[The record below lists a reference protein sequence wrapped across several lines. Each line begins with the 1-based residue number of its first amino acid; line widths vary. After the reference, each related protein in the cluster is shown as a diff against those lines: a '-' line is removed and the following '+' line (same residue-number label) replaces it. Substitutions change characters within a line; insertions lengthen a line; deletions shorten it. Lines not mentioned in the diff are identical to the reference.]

1 MWIWLELVVK
11 YWFFECGFLSRI
23 LDERSYS
30 DMFAEERYEKIEL
43 MIQQFGTIK
52 VSELVEVFG
61 VSIETI
67 RRDLLYLE
75 AHGVLKRVH
84 GGAVTVSKSNGFM
97 ELDQRLSEYRE
108 EKAQMAKLA
117 VHFIHENDSIAIDSG
132 TTAIELAK
140 VISELGM
147 QLTVITHSIEVF
159 DILNSNQDIK
169 VILLGGQYYRKE
181 KAFYGPLLI
190 DTLDKLHV
198 NISFVFPSA
207 VSRQFGIE
215 DYLLEMIPI
224 QQGYI
229 RIADRAFIVADH
241 SKFENR
247 AFACITRNLDKAT
260 FITDSNLSDDI
271 YQDYI
276 EQNIQLIRCDRLDST
291 D

>member
-1 MWIWLELVVK
+1 
-11 YWFFECGFLSRI
+11 
-23 LDERSYS
+23 
-30 DMFAEERYEKIEL
+30 MFAEERYEKIEL

-147 QLTVITHSIEVF
+147 HLTVITHSIEVF